1 MSSVLQKDAKCTCIQ
16 VLYKRYV
23 LHDCFKY
30 NNLVVP
36 ELTAVSYSTCIDIV
50 KSLSE
55 AADSSRED
63 LNLVMHFEI
72 CYKERW

>member
-1 MSSVLQKDAKCTCIQ
+1 M
-16 VLYKRYV
+16 LYKRYV

-30 NNLVVP
+30 NNLVVSA
-36 ELTAVSYSTCIDIV
+36 LTALSYSTHIDIV

-55 AADSSRED
+55 AADSAEED

-72 CYKERW
+72 YYKEKW